1 MEPKPMLFCDTKT
14 VLTYMEASFRF
25 NLALKIPS
33 IRKAEKSA
41 PLIINRL
48 ELFDNHFV
56 VNETE
61 YKIKVYRQ
69 CHGELDDD
77 VGENGA
83 RINVDESIQP
93 GDIILGDL
101 RRAYLKRWP
110 MHVCPKRPIEWSQRG
125 CPPEKM
131 YSLYCYH
138 YIRLYVSGTKYQFP
152 YASMKM
158 YQLMKRLLTIFFGN
172 RSGEWTIKNM
182 SLPNN
187 VLRWPV
193 DGRRPIVRN
202 VNIGN
207 YSQLKMNIDSIID
220 PSVPLTN
227 LQMSVPKYSHEKIVD
242 HPLLRHADHVTISN
256 YPPDSFLSDL
266 FSIQAHTVIIEDLT
280 STNSVDFESLIFV
293 FMEKTRPIGVRYK
306 IFTRYKTNLE
316 LIRHPEVFERS
327 INCIKLAMGS
337 DAMVV
342 FQFSRIHF
350 DTWLNIEACPRNV

>member
-14 VLTYMEASFRF
+14 VLTYMEASCRF

-33 IRKAEKSA
+33 IRKAEKAA

-61 YKIKVYRQ
+61 YKMKVYRQ
-69 CHGELDDD
+69 CHGELDND

-93 GDIILGDL
+93 GDITLGDL

-110 MHVCPKRPIEWSQRG
+110 VPKRPIKSLQHG
-125 CPPEKM
+125 CPPQKM
-131 YSLYCYH
+131 
-138 YIRLYVSGTKYQFP
+138 YIRLYVSGSKYQFP
-152 YASMKM
+152 HTNMKM

-172 RSGEWTIKNM
+172 RSGEWTVKNM
-182 SLPNN
+182 SLQNN

-220 PSVPLTN
+220 SSVPLNN
-227 LQMSVPKYSHEKIVD
+227 LQMRVPKYSHDRILD
-242 HPLLRHADHVTISN
+242 HPLLLHADHVTISN
-256 YPPDSFLSDL
+256 YPPESFLSDL